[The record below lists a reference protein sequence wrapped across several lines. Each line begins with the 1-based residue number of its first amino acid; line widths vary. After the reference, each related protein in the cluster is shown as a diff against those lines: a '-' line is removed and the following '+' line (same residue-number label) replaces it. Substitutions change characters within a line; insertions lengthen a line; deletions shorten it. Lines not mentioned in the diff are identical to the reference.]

1 MKGAEAM
8 TVYMAYF
15 SFIMFVLLLLL
26 VNSYFLISLRVE
38 KRKDSRI
45 EKRKEEIKESLVNV
59 FEKDQTNKKE
69 EIKKLK
75 ICFNRK
81 TDIQAFHYAVK
92 EYSNTTIYK
101 DELSNLLEKI
111 VDIDK
116 ILKSGVVRKEYKE
129 SYALYLISE
138 FNLGNKE
145 AGEFALTSLDK
156 SSLHVR
162 NNALNV
168 INKNNDLDV
177 MMRAIEMIND
187 KEHYFN
193 DKMIIDFLDNYQG
206 NKEKLDNRLYMEM
219 DRYHMNL
226 RKNSISHFM
235 NMNDGSQKIRDK
247 MLDSIHQSDEKEII
261 ISSTRYFYK
270 IIDERAKDDIV
281 ENMSSKDW
289 EVRATSAR
297 VVSKYTG
304 EKIID
309 KLKQTLTDENY
320 YVRYNSA
327 ESFLKL
333 VDSTTAI
340 DEAITNE
347 DRFARDIL
355 LYAMNTRGIISI
367 DEYEELVREKK
378 AAKSLK
384 EAALI

>member
-1 MKGAEAM
+1 
-8 TVYMAYF
+8 
-15 SFIMFVLLLLL
+15 MFVLLLLL
-26 VNSYFLISLRVE
+26 VNSYFLISLYVE

-45 EKRKEEIKESLVNV
+45 EKRKEEIKKSLINI
-59 FEKDQTNKKE
+59 FEKNQTNKKE
-69 EIKKLK
+69 EIEKLK
-75 ICFNRK
+75 TCFNRK

-92 EYSNTTIYK
+92 EYENTTIYK
-101 DELSNLLEKI
+101 DEVSNLLEEI

-116 ILKSGVVRKEYKE
+116 ILRSGVVRKEYKE

-138 FNLGNKE
+138 FNLGSQE
-145 AGEFALTSLDK
+145 AGEFALASLSK
-156 SSLHVR
+156 RSLHIR
-162 NNALNV
+162 NNALHV
-168 INKNNDLDV
+168 INKNNDLNI

-206 NKEKLDNRLYMEM
+206 NKEKLDNKLYMEM

-226 RKNSISHFM
+226 KKNIISHFM
-235 NMNDGSQKIRDK
+235 NMNNGSQKIRDK
-247 MLDSIHQSDEKEII
+247 MLDSIHQSDEKEIV

-281 ENMSSKDW
+281 KNMSSKDW

-304 EKIID
+304 ESIID

-327 ESFLKL
+327 ESFLKV
-333 VDSTTAI
+333 VDRKVAI
-340 DEAITNE
+340 DEAIKNE

-367 DEYEELVREKK
+367 DEYEELVRENKMG
-378 AAKSLK
+378 KSL
-384 EAALI
+384 EGVALV